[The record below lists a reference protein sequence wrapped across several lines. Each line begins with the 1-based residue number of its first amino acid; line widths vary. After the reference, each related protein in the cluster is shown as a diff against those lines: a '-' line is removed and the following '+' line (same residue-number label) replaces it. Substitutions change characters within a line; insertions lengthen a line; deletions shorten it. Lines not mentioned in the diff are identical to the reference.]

1 MHRLKMVFFYK
12 KTVQYFNLKK
22 CPVETSFAVISNTT
36 LLMGLS
42 SHIINRTDKLS
53 DSLRLP

>member
-1 MHRLKMVFFYK
+1 M
-12 KTVQYFNLKK
+12 
-22 CPVETSFAVISNTT
+22 SFVVICNMT

-53 DSLRLP
+53 DSLQLP